1 MNFPLGYTNEI
12 TQYLKSLG
20 ENNSGRNNNI
30 YFIGPAPAREEDLKK
45 YGKCSLYFF
54 RSGGCTLGRVST
66 DAHSKILEFSVY
78 GNFSTIDFGMSPKS
92 LEQDLNS
99 KFKNKKLKFSV

>member
-12 TQYLKSLG
+12 TQYLKILG
-20 ENNSGRNNNI
+20 ETNNCKNNNI

-45 YGKCSLYFF
+45 YGKCNLYFF
-54 RSGGCTLGRVST
+54 RSGGCTLGHVST
-66 DAHSKILEFSVY
+66 DAHSKILGFSVY
-78 GNFSTIDFGMSPKS
+78 GNFSTIDFGMSPKG

-99 KFKNKKLKFSV
+99 KFKNKKLKFSA